1 MAVIVFLAV
10 MFLVVTQSG
19 ASPAQARA
27 DARSAQLTSQIEA
40 VRRENLVLEELVKF
54 RESDNFVISTAKR
67 ELGLV
72 EADDIALELRGQL
85 ERRPVTVARA
95 VAAPEAAV
103 EQAPGLLDFGYIRA
117 WIAQLAGSDSW

>member
-1 MAVIVFLAV
+1 MAVIVFLA
-10 MFLVVTQSG
+10 MMILVFTQSG

-27 DARSAQLTSQIEA
+27 DARSTQLALQIEA

-54 RESDNFVISTAKR
+54 RESDNFVISTSKR

-85 ERRPVTVARA
+85 ERRPVAARA
-95 VAAPEAAV
+95 VAAPAV
-103 EQAPGLLDFGYIRA
+103 TVEEAPGLLDFGYIRE
-117 WIAQLAGSDSW
+117 WIAQLAGSE

>member
-10 MFLVVTQSG
+10 MILVVTQSG

-27 DARSAQLTSQIEA
+27 DARSAQLALQIET

-54 RESDNFVISTAKR
+54 RESDNFVISIAKR

-85 ERRPVTVARA
+85 ERRPIAARA
-95 VAAPEAAV
+95 VAAPAAAV
-103 EQAPGLLDFGYIRA
+103 EEAPGLLDFGYIRE
-117 WIAQLAGSDSW
+117 WIAQLAGSD

>member
-10 MFLVVTQSG
+10 MILVVTQSG

-27 DARSAQLTSQIEA
+27 DARSAQLALQIEA

-85 ERRPVTVARA
+85 ERRPVAARA
-95 VAAPEAAV
+95 VATPAAAI
-103 EQAPGLLDFGYIRA
+103 ELAPGLLDFGYIRE
-117 WIAQLAGSDSW
+117 WIAQLAGSD